1 MATAQATP
9 VRPARAGARR
19 GPLAALR
26 DRPAAGKLLLL
37 ALAAVILV
45 PLVHSRW
52 GGGIWPDALT
62 ADLSAPLGEVT
73 DWIVSNRDNHPLFLY
88 FFGHISNAVVLSVR
102 GVYLIL
108 LALGWAGVTVL
119 AAAVAWRVAGIRLA
133 LTAAVSF
140 LVCGLLGM
148 WVPTMQ
154 TLALM
159 VVAVLAS
166 VVLGLLLGLAA
177 GLSDRTFRVLRPV
190 LDTMQVLPAFA
201 YLLPVVLIFGI
212 GVPGAVL
219 ATVVYAAP
227 PMARLT
233 ALGLRGA
240 DAGVMEAVA
249 SLGATGKQRLLTAR
263 LPLARKEL
271 LLGLNQTIMMALSMA
286 VIASVIGAGGLG
298 DRVYQALSS
307 VDVGAALA
315 AGIPIVLLAVVL
327 DRTTEAAG
335 RRIGAEPTGPALLR
349 GWRGW
354 TLAALA
360 TAVVAFV
367 GRATDG
373 RVWPEDVTVA
383 IAGPVNTAKD
393 WMVDHLYTGVP
404 VVGGTADLAAH
415 FTSGVLNPLRSG
427 LTGLPWWSVLLI
439 VAALAWTI
447 GTWRTAAT
455 AVLAMAAIGVLGV
468 WEPSMDTLSQVLAAV
483 AVTLVLGFG
492 IAIGAARSERLERL
506 LRPVLDVFQTMPQ
519 FVYLIPVVALFGVG
533 RAPAAAAAVVYAL
546 PAVVRITTQGLRGVD
561 PAAMECA
568 RSLGATTGQQLRQVQ
583 LPLARPSLLLAVNQ
597 AVVLVLAVVIIGG
610 LVGSGALGYEV
621 VLGLA
626 QGDLATGVDAEDGA
640 HRDLL
645 RQRGH
650 LLLDVDPFTVRPGVG
665 QLHRGARHGG
675 RVRLDLLGPHRGLHQ
690 RTFAP
695 PVPAPRHDDPVA
707 HHRPERDAE
716 PGLVEGALRLGE
728 QLAYALRVGDEH
740 APVAPEPPAHHVPV
754 PPQEFEEGEGVLPEL
769 RQVPEQ
775 RQPPGARYERMA
787 ARRGVELRAGLRGHR
802 KDSAPWGAPRGGAQ
816 SFEPHRT

>member
-1 MATAQATP
+1 MATAQATTRTASGP
-9 VRPARAGARR
+9 PGSR
-19 GPLAALR
+19 PLAALR
-26 DRPAAGKLLLL
+26 DRPALGKLLLL
-37 ALAAVILV
+37 LVIAAVAV
-45 PLVHSRW
+45 PFAQARW
-52 GGGIWPDALT
+52 GGGVWPGALT
-62 ADLSAPLGEVT
+62 VDLSGPLGEVN
-73 DWIVSNRDNHPLFLY
+73 DWIIGNRDSHPLFLY

-102 GVYLIL
+102 GVYLAL
-108 LALGWAGVTVL
+108 LALGWAGV
-119 AAAVAWRVAGIRLA
+119 AAGAALVAWRAAGWRLA
-133 LTAAVSF
+133 LTAGLSF

-159 VVAVLAS
+159 TVAVLAS

-201 YLLPVVLIFGI
+201 YLLPVVLVFGI

-249 SLGATGKQRLLTAR
+249 SLGATGRQRLLSAH

-335 RRIGAEPTGPALLR
+335 RKAGTEPNGPAALR
-349 GWRGW
+349 GVRGW
-354 TLAALA
+354 ALAALIA
-360 TAVVAFV
+360 AAVAVV
-367 GRATDG
+367 GRFTGG
-373 RVWPEDVTVA
+373 RIWPEDAIVA
-383 IAGPVNTAKD
+383 IAEPVNTAKD
-393 WMVDHLYTGVP
+393 WMVDHLYTGIP
-404 VVGGTADLAAH
+404 VIGGTADWAAH
-415 FTSGVLNPLRSG
+415 FTSWILNPLRDG
-427 LTGLPWWSVLLI
+427 LQGLPWWAVLLT

-447 GTWRTAAT
+447 GTWRTALT

-468 WEPSMDTLSQVLAAV
+468 WDLSMDTLSQVVAAV

-492 IAIGAARSERLERL
+492 IAVGAARSRRLERL

-568 RSLGATTGQQLRQVQ
+568 RSLGATSGQQLRQVQ
-583 LPLARPSLLLAVNQ
+583 IPLARPALLLAVNQ
-597 AVVLVLAVVIIGG
+597 GVVLVLAVVIIGG

-621 VLGLA
+621 VFGLA
-626 QGDLATGVDAEDGA
+626 QGDLATGLVAGA
-640 HRDLL
+640 AIVCLGLMLDRVTQPTAR
-645 RQRGH
+645 RQRK
-650 LLLDVDPFTVRPGVG
+650 
-665 QLHRGARHGG
+665 
-675 RVRLDLLGPHRGLHQ
+675 
-690 RTFAP
+690 
-695 PVPAPRHDDPVA
+695 
-707 HHRPERDAE
+707 E
-716 PGLVEGALRLGE
+716 
-728 QLAYALRVGDEH
+728 
-740 APVAPEPPAHHVPV
+740 
-754 PPQEFEEGEGVLPEL
+754 
-769 RQVPEQ
+769 
-775 RQPPGARYERMA
+775 
-787 ARRGVELRAGLRGHR
+787 
-802 KDSAPWGAPRGGAQ
+802 S
-816 SFEPHRT
+816 

>member
-1 MATAQATP
+1 MATAQATTRTASGP
-9 VRPARAGARR
+9 PGKGA
-19 GPLAALR
+19 LAALR
-26 DRPAAGKLLLL
+26 ERPALAKIL
-37 ALAAVILV
+37 ALLVVAAVAV
-45 PLVHSRW
+45 PLAHARW
-52 GGGIWPDALT
+52 GGGVWPGALT
-62 ADLSAPLGEVT
+62 VDLSGPLGEVN
-73 DWIVSNRDNHPLFLY
+73 DWIIGNRDSHPLFLY

-102 GVYLIL
+102 GVYLAL
-108 LALGWAGVTVL
+108 LALGWAGVTAV
-119 AAAVAWRVAGIRLA
+119 AALVAWRTAGWRLA
-133 LTAAVSF
+133 LTAGLSF
-140 LVCGLLGM
+140 LLCGLLGM

-159 VVAVLAS
+159 VVAVLVS
-166 VVLGLLLGLAA
+166 VVLGLLLGLAG

-201 YLLPVVLIFGI
+201 YLLPVVLVFGI

-240 DAGVMEAVA
+240 DPGVMEAVA
-249 SLGATGKQRLLTAR
+249 SLGATGRQRLLSAR

-335 RRIGAEPTGPALLR
+335 RRIGAEPTGPAALR
-349 GWRGW
+349 GARGW
-354 TLAALA
+354 GLAALIA
-360 TAVVAFV
+360 AAVAVV
-367 GRATDG
+367 GRFTGG
-373 RVWPEDVTVA
+373 RIWPEGTVVP
-383 IAGPVNTAKD
+383 IAEPVNTAKD

-404 VVGGTADLAAH
+404 VIGGTADWAAH
-415 FTSGVLNPLRSG
+415 FTNWALNPLRDG
-427 LTGLPWWSVLLI
+427 LQGLPWWAVLLI

-468 WEPSMDTLSQVLAAV
+468 WDLSMDTLSQVLAAV

-492 IAIGAARSERLERL
+492 IAVGAARSRRLERL

-568 RSLGATTGQQLRQVQ
+568 RSLGATSGQRLRQVQ
-583 LPLARPSLLLAVNQ
+583 IPLARPALLLAVNQ
-597 AVVLVLAVVIIGG
+597 GVVLVLAVVIIGG

-621 VLGLA
+621 VFGLA
-626 QGDLATGVDAEDGA
+626 QGDLATGLVAGA
-640 HRDLL
+640 AIVCLGLMLDRVTQPTTR
-645 RQRGH
+645 RQRK
-650 LLLDVDPFTVRPGVG
+650 
-665 QLHRGARHGG
+665 
-675 RVRLDLLGPHRGLHQ
+675 
-690 RTFAP
+690 
-695 PVPAPRHDDPVA
+695 
-707 HHRPERDAE
+707 E
-716 PGLVEGALRLGE
+716 
-728 QLAYALRVGDEH
+728 
-740 APVAPEPPAHHVPV
+740 
-754 PPQEFEEGEGVLPEL
+754 
-769 RQVPEQ
+769 
-775 RQPPGARYERMA
+775 
-787 ARRGVELRAGLRGHR
+787 
-802 KDSAPWGAPRGGAQ
+802 S
-816 SFEPHRT
+816 